1 MCPLG
6 KVEQGTWGSGGGERP
21 VGKGEGEGLD
31 LQREVGQE
39 PQLLPQPTLCSDGDL

>member
-6 KVEQGTWGSGGGERP
+6 KVEPGTWGEEGGERP
-21 VGKGEGEGLD
+21 VGKGEEEGLD

-39 PQLLPQPTLCSDGDL
+39 LQLLPQSTLCSDGDL